1 LIGRFNKRCRRVF
14 EEIRDPL
21 IFVDS
26 EGRVRGANSAAR
38 SALDFGTSDS
48 IKDVVSL
55 EKSFA
60 FDTAD
65 IIPLIFRDGP
75 VYGHRLKDPEG
86 NTSNVAVDVLC
97 VGKSRGRKVKLIHIK
112 DFSSHHNYERWKD
125 ELISMVAHEIKNPL
139 AAMKNSLNI
148 LLGQGPGPVTEDQQQ
163 FLTTSIRNVDRLT
176 RLLDGFLDVSRI
188 SSGKHFVEPE
198 WIDASDFIADVV
210 GSFRTLFNVEKGKI
224 DYSVSPE
231 VDRIHVDASKLEQV
245 LINLLSNGLKF
256 THRDGH
262 IHARVEPSSIEILSD
277 DLRILPW
284 NDIANLRFVRFVVSD
299 NGLGMTEDTLAHLF
313 TRYYP
318 GGAGSTMSG
327 AHLGLNISKTLI
339 EVQNGRLDIESRL
352 GVGTEV
358 TVSLPEDELSATILR
373 RLSAAQ
379 ECLAEAVSSGGAATF
394 YTLKKSDGN
403 NWEDHVRG
411 WVVQPVVNRL
421 PEDDR
426 RHEFSVWTLGE
437 KLAVGVHVDEDR
449 GASMKSVFGSHL
461 DEAGDYATHGN
472 GYSIG
477 RTHAPEDG
485 TRVGTLIYSSLKRMR
500 YPSPA
505 WAAE

>member
-1 LIGRFNKRCRRVF
+1 MIGRFNNRCRRVF

-21 IFVDS
+21 IFVDT
-26 EGRVRGANSAAR
+26 EGRIRGANSAAR
-38 SALDFGTSDS
+38 ASLDLGTSGL

-60 FDTAD
+60 FDPAD
-65 IIPLIFRDGP
+65 IIPMIFRDAP
-75 VYGHRLKDPEG
+75 VYGHRLKDAEG
-86 NTSNVAVDVLC
+86 NLSNVAVDILN

-112 DFSSHHNYERWKD
+112 DFSSYHKYERWKD

-139 AAMKNSLNI
+139 AAMKNSLSI
-148 LLGQGPGPVTEDQQQ
+148 LLGQGPGPVTADQQN
-163 FLTTSIRNVDRLT
+163 FLTMSIRNVDRLT

-188 SSGKHFVEPE
+188 NSGKHFVEPE

-224 DYSVSPE
+224 DYSVSAE
-231 VDRIHVDASKLEQV
+231 VGRIYVDASKLEQV

-262 IHARVEPSSIEILSD
+262 IHARVEPSSVEILDD

-284 NDIANLRFVRFVVSD
+284 NDIADLRFVRFVVSD
-299 NGLGMTEDTLAHLF
+299 NGIGMTEDTLSHLF

-318 GGAGSTMSG
+318 GGAGNGMSG
-327 AHLGLNISKTLI
+327 AHLGLSISKTLI
-339 EVQNGRLDIESRL
+339 EVQNGRLEIESRL

-358 TVSLPEDELSATILR
+358 TVSLPEDDVTATILR

-379 ECLAEAVSSGGAATF
+379 DCLTEAVSSGGSATF
-394 YTLKKSDGN
+394 YTLRKNDGS
-403 NWEDHVRG
+403 NWEDLFRG
-411 WVVQPVVNRL
+411 WAVQPVVDRL
-421 PEDDR
+421 PEGEK
-426 RHEFSVWTLGE
+426 RHVFTVWTLGE
-437 KLAVGVHVDEDR
+437 KLAVGVFIDEDR
-449 GASMKSVFGSHL
+449 GGSMKSVFGSLL
-461 DEAGDYATHGN
+461 DEEGDRATHGN

-485 TRVGTLIYSSLKRMR
+485 TRVGTLIYSSLKRMS
-500 YPSPA
+500 SPV
-505 WAAE
+505 WVTK